1 MQSYEY
7 FLQEVSFACRELIY
21 SRYKPSP
28 IFQIGCIGEGLFLV
42 IECTGFYLKS
52 VVFLLEGLCVF
63 ALFGLEDGWTFLLY
77 FAFISMRPAA
87 GIEAGRPQGGGAV
100 AARRG
105 GDLGSHRSPLA
116 APPPA
121 CGLALKARPAAPKKM
136 QEFYIMKFYSD
147 FQ

>member
-1 MQSYEY
+1 MV
-7 FLQEVSFACRELIY
+7 FLW
-21 SRYKPSP
+21 
-28 IFQIGCIGEGLFLV
+28 EGL
-42 IECTGFYLKS
+42 G
-52 VVFLLEGLCVF
+52 VF
-63 ALFGLEDGWTFLLY
+63 ALFGLEEDGLFCFY

-87 GIEAGRPQGGGAV
+87 GIEAGRPHGGGAV